1 MTDPVVP
8 AKAPRPTR
16 PAWATFGHDGFHQD
30 WEHGRRVVITLA
42 VIGLAYFLWLISDIL
57 LLIFAAIL
65 LAVLLSFLADL
76 MTRYT
81 PVPQRWSL
89 TVTVV
94 LAAVLVV
101 GFLGMFGAQI
111 GGQIT
116 QVVEKLPQAINAAGA
131 RLDISNA
138 SAQLEE
144 AIASSSGSLLSRLA
158 GLGST
163 VIGALANL
171 ALVVVAAIYLA
182 ADPTLYRRGAI
193 QLLPRSQ
200 HDRIL
205 DAMNVSGNALRLW
218 FAGQLVAMTLVGVVS
233 GLAYWWI
240 GLPSPLA
247 LGLIAGATNFVP
259 YLGPILGAIPAMV
272 FALATDLNTAL
283 WTLGAVVAIQQLEGN
298 VITPFIQQRAVSLPP
313 AVVLFAIVVFGL
325 VFGLPGVFLA
335 VPLTVTL
342 MVLVKKLWVRQMLGE
357 ETAVPGEE
365 DDTSGRMLDPTT
377 RRT

>member
-1 MTDPVVP
+1 
-8 AKAPRPTR
+8 
-16 PAWATFGHDGFHQD
+16 
-30 WEHGRRVVITLA
+30 VITLA
-42 VIGLAYFLWLISDIL
+42 VVGLAYFFWLISDIL

-65 LAVLLSFLADL
+65 LAVLLSFVADL

-81 PVPQRWSL
+81 PVPPRWSL

-94 LAAVLVV
+94 LVAVLVV
-101 GFLGMFGAQI
+101 GFLALFGAQI

-116 QVVEKLPQAINAAGA
+116 QVIERLPQAINAAGG
-131 RLDISNA
+131 RIGISNP
-138 SAQLEE
+138 SAELEE
-144 AIASSSGSLLSRLA
+144 AITSGSGSLLSRLA

-163 VIGALANL
+163 VVGALANL

-182 ADPTLYRRGAI
+182 ADPMLYRRGAI
-193 QLLPRSQ
+193 RLLPLSQ
-200 HDRIL
+200 HGRIL
-205 DAMNVSGNALRLW
+205 DAMDVTGNALRLW
-218 FAGQLVAMTLVGVVS
+218 FGGQLVTMTLVGVVS
-233 GLAYWWI
+233 ALAYWWI

-247 LGLIAGATNFVP
+247 LGIIAGATNFVP

-272 FALATDLNTAL
+272 FALAMDLTTAL

-298 VITPFIQQRAVSLPP
+298 AITPFIQQRAVSLPP

-325 VFGLPGVFLA
+325 GFGLPGVFLA

-342 MVLVKKLWVRQMLGE
+342 MVLVKTLWVRQMLGE

-365 DDTSGRMLDPTT
+365 NASGGRRRDPTT
-377 RRT
+377 RKS